1 VSCSPPPP
9 NHLGRPPREFKLRES
24 ELLYFKAAIRENGCD
39 FVQLVTFSL
48 VAPLLAFVHFAG
60 GHRYRENQSPIRAQD
75 AMNLSKRS
83 SIVSYVLEYFKKQYG
98 IQVPLGEWERLHGT
112 NGKNNVSQI
121 LVPSPRALKGIAID
135 INLYEKSRPSAH
147 VPDKNARTASN
158 IRSDSEGITQ
168 KIMN

>member
-1 VSCSPPPP
+1 
-9 NHLGRPPREFKLRES
+9 
-24 ELLYFKAAIRENGCD
+24 
-39 FVQLVTFSL
+39 
-48 VAPLLAFVHFAG
+48 
-60 GHRYRENQSPIRAQD
+60 
-75 AMNLSKRS
+75 MNLSKRS

-98 IQVPLGEWERLHGT
+98 IQVPLGEWERLHGS

-168 KIMN
+168 KIMNQFVFRHSLNGNCVGHEAVIQSPHPIMSGESLP